1 MSALEPSWISQLRQ
15 TAAQVGQP
23 KTAELIGYS
32 TAVVCSVLKGS
43 YKGDW
48 TRVEERVKG
57 ALMGAE
63 VECPVLGALARDRC
77 LDNQRAPF
85 AATNPTRVQL
95 WHSCKTCSHNLGT
108 KPTGGKA

>member
-1 MSALEPSWISQLRQ
+1 MSASEPGWIAQLRQ

-63 VECPVLGALARDRC
+63 VECPVLGALPRDRC

-95 WHSCKTCSHNLGT
+95 WHSCKTCSHNLGA

>member
-1 MSALEPSWISQLRQ
+1 MSAPEPAWITLLRQ
-15 TAAQVGQP
+15 TAAQLGQP

-32 TAVVCSVLKGS
+32 TAVVCSVLKGT

-48 TRVEERVKG
+48 KRVEERVKG
-57 ALMGAE
+57 ALMGVE
-63 VECPVLGALARDRC
+63 VDCPVLGPLARDRC

-95 WHSCKTCSHNLGT
+95 WHSCKSCSHNLGS
-108 KPTGGKA
+108 KPAGGKS